1 MRYILGVDGGGSK
14 TYAVVVDQLG
24 NKVGSGVAGCGNHQ
38 GPGIEVALRNIVEAS
53 DQALNEA
60 GLSREDIDYASF
72 GLAGADREKDFNI
85 LRPALATLS
94 YKDWDVV
101 CDTLEGLRTGSAD
114 NVGVVLVCGSG
125 TNAMG
130 RNSKGEVV
138 QTGGFGYLFGDTAGG
153 SWMAAETFRAA
164 VRSWEFREE
173 PSILTELVPSALGF
187 QDMETV
193 FNHWLDEDLWNV
205 PQNLTVVLH
214 KAAAEGDGLA
224 IRLLK
229 TTGRELGLAANSVIR
244 RLGGFGNASI
254 PIVLVGSVLQKGK
267 SPHLLQALSD
277 TIEKQNKDF
286 QILIPEMAPVYGA
299 VLLGMDH
306 LSIETGEDIG
316 QKFVSYG
323 GYEQ

>member
-214 KAAAEGDGLA
+214 KAAAERDGLA
-224 IRLLK
+224 IRLLE